1 MQCSAHL
8 LLLMTN
14 RIIDRSVSAVGL
26 HDHSSVKGPD
36 EDEDVKLSLLLLQRM
51 LKKLPRGTEVVL
63 GIADIARTEA
73 ITEALQRYLQQQSSS
88 GESSPLLPDESS
100 SLLPELLQRWLP
112 ILKFAKASKLEVA
125 PMGLPEA
132 VVQAVSGG

>member
-1 MQCSAHL
+1 MA
-8 LLLMTN
+8 N
-14 RIIDRSVSAVGL
+14 RIIDRSVLCCTVGL
-26 HDHSSVKGPD
+26 HDHSPVKGPD
-36 EDEDVKLSLLLLQRM
+36 EDEDVKLSLLLLQRI

-73 ITEALQRYLQQQSSS
+73 ITEALQRYLQQQSNS
-88 GESSPLLPDESS
+88 GESSSSLLPDESS

-112 ILKFAKASKLEVA
+112 ILKFAQASKLEVA